1 MEVILREDVPQLGQ
15 RGDLVKVKPGYAR
28 NYLIPRKLAMP
39 ASAGAR
45 KQVAD
50 MKAANARKD
59 AREKSGAESL
69 AAQLGELTLTLTAKA
84 GEQDQ
89 LFGSVTT
96 MDIAAA
102 LEAKGFNI
110 DRRTIE
116 LEEPIKTIGEYSV
129 PVRLHHDVIAAVK
142 VNVTRE
148 E

>member
-39 ASAGAR
+39 ATAGAR
-45 KQVAD
+45 KQVTD

-69 AAQLGELTLTLTAKA
+69 AAQLGELTLTISAKA

-129 PVRLHHDVIAAVK
+129 PVRLRHDVAAAVK
-142 VNVTRE
+142 VAVTRE

>member
-1 MEVILREDVPQLGQ
+1 MEVILREDVPQLGH

-28 NYLIPRKLAMP
+28 NYLIPRKLAML
-39 ASAGAR
+39 ATAGAR

-59 AREKSGAESL
+59 ARERSGAESL
-69 AAQLGELTLTLTAKA
+69 AAQLGELTLTISAKA

-129 PVRLHHDVIAAVK
+129 PVRLRHDVTAAVK

>member
-1 MEVILREDVPQLGQ
+1 MEVILREDVPKLGQ

-39 ASAGAR
+39 ATAGAR

-50 MKAANARKD
+50 MKAANARQD

-69 AAQLGELTLTLTAKA
+69 AAQLGELTLTISAKA

-102 LEAKGFNI
+102 LEAKGFSI

-129 PVRLHHDVIAAVK
+129 PVRLRHDVTAAVK
-142 VNVTRE
+142 VAVTRE

>member
-28 NYLIPRKLAMP
+28 NYLIPRKLAML
-39 ASAGAR
+39 ATAGAR
-45 KQVAD
+45 KQVVD

-69 AAQLGELTLTLTAKA
+69 AAQLGELTLTISAKA

-102 LEAKGFNI
+102 LEKEGI
-110 DRRTIE
+110 TLDKRQISI
-116 LEEPIKTIGEYSV
+116 EEPIKTLGIYTV
-129 PVRLHHDVIAAVK
+129 PVKLAPEVTATLK
-142 VNVTRE
+142 VWVVRE
-148 E
+148 

>member
-1 MEVILREDVPQLGQ
+1 MEVILREDVPQLGH

-39 ASAGAR
+39 ATAGAR
-45 KQVAD
+45 KQVTD

-69 AAQLGELTLTLTAKA
+69 AAQLGELTLTISAKA

-129 PVRLHHDVIAAVK
+129 PVRLHHDVTAAVK
-142 VNVTRE
+142 VAVTRE

>member
-1 MEVILREDVPQLGQ
+1 MEVILREDVPQLGH

-28 NYLIPRKLAMP
+28 NYLIPRKLAML
-39 ASAGAR
+39 ATAGAR
-45 KQVAD
+45 KQVTD

-69 AAQLGELTLTLTAKA
+69 AAQLGELTLTISAKA

-129 PVRLHHDVIAAVK
+129 PVRLHHQVAAAVK

>member
-39 ASAGAR
+39 ATAGAR

-129 PVRLHHDVIAAVK
+129 PVRLHHDVTAAVK

>member
-1 MEVILREDVPQLGQ
+1 MEVILREDMPQLGH

-39 ASAGAR
+39 ATAGAR

-59 AREKSGAESL
+59 AREKGAAESL
-69 AAQLGELTLTLTAKA
+69 AARLGELTLAITAKA

-96 MDIAAA
+96 MDIGAA

-110 DRRTIE
+110 DRRKIE
-116 LEEPIKTIGEYSV
+116 LDEPIKTIGEYSV
-129 PVRLHHDVIAAVK
+129 PVRLHHDVTAAVK
-142 VNVTRE
+142 VAVTRE

>member
-1 MEVILREDVPQLGQ
+1 MEVILREDVPQLGH

-39 ASAGAR
+39 ATAGAR

-69 AAQLGELTLTLTAKA
+69 AAQLGELTLTISAKA

-129 PVRLHHDVIAAVK
+129 PVRLHHQVAAAVK

>member
-1 MEVILREDVPQLGQ
+1 MEVILREDVPKLGQ

-39 ASAGAR
+39 ATAGAR

-50 MKAANARKD
+50 MKAASARQD
-59 AREKSGAESL
+59 AREKGAAESV
-69 AAQLGELTLTLTAKA
+69 AVQLGELLLTISAKA

-110 DRRTIE
+110 DRRRIE
-116 LEEPIKTIGEYSV
+116 LEEPIKTLGEYSV
-129 PVRLHHDVIAAVK
+129 PVRLHREVTAAVK
-142 VNVTRE
+142 VAVTRE

>member
-59 AREKSGAESL
+59 AREKGGAESL
-69 AAQLGELTLTLTAKA
+69 AAQLGELTLTISAKA

-129 PVRLHHDVIAAVK
+129 PVRLHSEVTAAVK
-142 VNVTRE
+142 VAVTRE

>member
-142 VNVTRE
+142 VAVTRE

>member
-1 MEVILREDVPQLGQ
+1 MEVILREDVPQLGH

-39 ASAGAR
+39 ATAGAR

-69 AAQLGELTLTLTAKA
+69 AAQLGELTLTISAKA

-102 LEAKGFNI
+102 LEAQGFNI

-129 PVRLHHDVIAAVK
+129 PVRLHRDVTAAVK
-142 VNVTRE
+142 VAVTRE

>member
-45 KQVAD
+45 KQVVD

-69 AAQLGELTLTLTAKA
+69 AAQLGELTLTISAKA

-129 PVRLHHDVIAAVK
+129 PVRLRHDVTAAVK
-142 VNVTRE
+142 VAVTRE

>member
-39 ASAGAR
+39 ATPGAR

-50 MKAANARKD
+50 MKAASARKD

-129 PVRLHHDVIAAVK
+129 PVRLHHDVTAAVK
-142 VNVTRE
+142 VAVTRE